1 MCSFVCVCHG
11 WWFSPGTACIGD
23 GMHVT
28 ACMLAGRGCHDA
40 VNASASIPR
49 FKTFGD
55 LDPTI
60 YRLYTC
66 MRYRIVHFT
75 IDTWYIY
82 NMSYHIVFVAFR
94 KKWETARS
102 GGELF
107 GRVQKLLNSVDLW
120 SILYICDHLWSILM
134 WSCNW
139 IRIIRLHLLQSV
151 YLKIFEEMQWPA
163 NFREVAKKG
172 EFHSKY
178 SVSGVPCLKR
188 VLFCCLQGWNVSRN
202 KPRQM
207 QLLGSVDC
215 HLLKDL
221 SMKPTAKAR
230 QMLLAVNYIH
240 GDLAKQWHE
249 LATGLSAKWLQ
260 RLSGSFCDRY
270 RCGTSW
276 Y

>member
-49 FKTFGD
+49 FKTSGD
-55 LDPTI
+55 LDPQYIGYILHVWGIALCTSLSI
-60 YRLYTC
+60 HD
-66 MRYRIVHFT
+66 I
-75 IDTWYIY
+75 YIY

-120 SILYICDHLWSILM
+120 SILHICDHLWSILM

-151 YLKIFEEMQWPA
+151 YLKIFEEMQWPS

-172 EFHSKY
+172 IRGISFKVLSLGCFHVWREFYFAVSK
-178 SVSGVPCLKR
+178 VET
-188 VLFCCLQGWNVSRN
+188 F
-202 KPRQM
+202 
-207 QLLGSVDC
+207 
-215 HLLKDL
+215 H
-221 SMKPTAKAR
+221 
-230 QMLLAVNYIH
+230 
-240 GDLAKQWHE
+240 
-249 LATGLSAKWLQ
+249 
-260 RLSGSFCDRY
+260 
-270 RCGTSW
+270 GTSRGRCSCLAAW
-276 Y
+276 IVTF